1 MSLVAANLW
10 FVQHAEIIKLLGG
23 PTAVARLL
31 GIKPPSVHR
40 WTETGIPDL
49 RLIELGAEI
58 ERRSCGRVTRRDLF
72 PERFGL
78 IWPELAN
85 HGAADC
91 QEAKVDSKEAAD
103 A

>member
-1 MSLVAANLW
+1 MGLVAANLW
-10 FVQHAEIIKLLGG
+10 SVQHAEIIKLLGG

-40 WTETGIPDL
+40 WTETGIPEL

-58 ERRSCGRVTRRDLF
+58 ERKSNGQVTRRDLF

-78 IWPELAN
+78 IWPEL
-85 HGAADC
+85 GDSGLQDC
-91 QEAKVDSKEAAD
+91 QVSKVE
-103 A
+103 